1 MAVKAQP
8 LPSGPVLTW
17 TGCYVGVS
25 AGGMWGH
32 DQYSLSQGGDFLAL
46 GNIFADPANNA
57 LTAHSYRP
65 DTSTATGGGQVGCN
79 WQRNKWVFGLEADIN
94 GAGSL
99 DSTTN
104 FGPIGPF
111 AGGGVF
117 LMASHTEAI
126 SKQITWYS
134 TFRGRV
140 GFTPTAAWLLYVTG
154 GAAVGEVKSS
164 AAINFG
170 ADQFFLNSSQFAGST
185 TSTRAGY
192 TIGAGT
198 EWMFAHNWSVKGE
211 YLFID
216 LGSLG
221 YGAPC
226 FAAAACAPGSNFLWN
241 TSVRVQEHVG
251 RIGLNYHLGGP
262 VVAKY

>member
-1 MAVKAQP
+1 M
-8 LPSGPVLTW
+8 
-17 TGCYVGVS
+17 
-25 AGGMWGH
+25 
-32 DQYSLSQGGDFLAL
+32 
-46 GNIFADPANNA
+46 
-57 LTAHSYRP
+57 
-65 DTSTATGGGQVGCN
+65 
-79 WQRNKWVFGLEADIN
+79 FGLEADIN

-104 FGPIGPF
+104 FGPIGGF
-111 AGGGVF
+111 AGIAA
-117 LMASHTEAI
+117 LMSSHTEAI
-126 SKQITWYS
+126 SKQLTWYS

-140 GFTPTAAWLLYVTG
+140 GFTPTPTWLLYVTG

-164 AAINFG
+164 TALNFG
-170 ADQFFLNSSQFAGST
+170 ADQFFLSNNQYAGST

-198 EWMFAHNWSVKGE
+198 EWMFAPKWSVKAE

-221 YGAPC
+221 YSARC
-226 FAAAACAPGSNFLWN
+226 FAPAACGPATNFLWN
-241 TSVRVQEHVG
+241 NSVRVQEHVG
-251 RIGLNYHLGGP
+251 RIGLNYHFGGP